1 MDNPPEPKPT
11 PTPEPSKHP
20 QDEHGHFIRKD
31 PQVSGLLRASAT
43 DDDETLI
50 NVKVNNPLH
59 KIMELLQSIKN
70 HQSTTVSLRFTI
82 PLIAL
87 PIVLLAAFQLGRVQ
101 TTCSPV
107 FTSQVGTLQIISLQV
122 PRTDSAW
129 YTPFT
134 NLLPGNFAP
143 QKTKGF
149 TGEDRAI
156 LLSREGTTLS
166 LLPAVG
172 VSLTAFNHQSVI
184 VSGEYS
190 ACNKALT
197 IDNPANIQLL
207 Q

>member
-1 MDNPPEPKPT
+1 MDNPPDSKPT
-11 PTPEPSKHP
+11 PPPEPKHP
-20 QDEHGHFIRKD
+20 QGEHGHFIRKD

-43 DDDETLI
+43 DDDGTLI
-50 NVKVNNPLH
+50 DVKVNNPFRRFFEFLRQ
-59 KIMELLQSIKN
+59 LKN

-101 TTCSPV
+101 TTCSPI
-107 FTSQVGTLQIISLQV
+107 FTSQIGALQILSLQV
-122 PRTDSAW
+122 PKENTSW
-129 YTPFT
+129 YTPFL
-134 NLLPGNFAP
+134 NLMPGNFVP
-143 QKTKGF
+143 RKTKGF
-149 TGEDRAI
+149 TSEDRAI
-156 LLSREGTTLS
+156 LLARDGSTLS
-166 LLPAVG
+166 LLPASG
-172 VSLTAFNHQSVI
+172 VSLNAFNHQSVI